1 MKYFIPIVLFVF
13 FWSFAFRQNSNKFS
27 FELAGSG
34 GFGSFNFE
42 KNLFYQEKSEPVLDE
57 LAQPKKLGHQF
68 DLRFGFSL
76 TPVDK
81 NNGIVLIFPVMVHFH
96 KFKGSHGIDVG
107 LGQTLSI
114 TTRGNFFIRTPMSVG
129 YRFQPL
135 DKNYY
140 LRFSYTPIFSY
151 LLDFQYQHWA
161 GITYGHTLGKK

>member
-1 MKYFIPIVLFVF
+1 MKQICFVLFLIFIF
-13 FWSFAFRQNSNKFS
+13 FSGFSQHLNKLS

-42 KNLFYQEKSEPVLDE
+42 KNLFYNEKSEPVLDE
-57 LAQPKKLGHQF
+57 LAQPKKMGSQL
-68 DLRFGFSL
+68 DLRIGFSL

-81 NNGIVLIFPVMVHFH
+81 NNGVVLIFPVMVHFH

-107 LGQTLSI
+107 LGQAFSI
-114 TTRGNFFIRTPMSVG
+114 TTRGNFFLRTPLSAG

-135 DKNYY
+135 DKKYY

-151 LLDFQYQHWA
+151 LLGFQYQHWA
-161 GITYGHTLGKK
+161 GITYGHTLGNK